1 LKHQLRAEKFI
12 RFQTMRMNFSSKERT
27 MKPKQSPLTVV
38 LEPIFVRDHQRRL
51 RLVIDLL
58 EQELR
63 RHKTPP
69 ESAADQTQPES
80 PRTKAASHNNTGGHQ
95 R

>member
-1 LKHQLRAEKFI
+1 
-12 RFQTMRMNFSSKERT
+12 

-38 LEPIFVRDHQRRL
+38 LEPVFVRDHQRRL

-69 ESAADQTQPES
+69 ETAAAQS
-80 PRTKAASHNNTGGHQ
+80 PWVNAASHNTTGGQ
-95 R
+95 QK